1 MPRVAHGVA
10 LYLVRGSP
18 TLNLVSTLERHKRW
32 ANTEDPK
39 VVSLRPV
46 AHYMHP
52 QDLRRA
58 LCGAVILG
66 IPSFEPF
73 EVCSSCKLHAAAQD
87 WAPLPP
93 SPAA

>member
-1 MPRVAHGVA
+1 M
-10 LYLVRGSP
+10 
-18 TLNLVSTLERHKRW
+18 STTVMRKRW
-32 ANTEDPK
+32 ANTADEK
-39 VVSLRPV
+39 VVSMRPL

-52 QDLRRA
+52 QDLRTA

-73 EVCSSCKLHAAAQD
+73 EICTECKLHFAAYD

-93 SPAA
+93 SS